1 MINFKFTI
9 FTPCYN
15 GANTIKRVFDSV
27 EAQTYTDFEWIIVN
41 DGSKD
46 NSDFVI
52 RDLIDR
58 SPVKNQIRYIMQENM
73 GKHRTWNKVVDL
85 AEGGVFLPADADDS
99 FLPETLEYFNRR
111 LNEVADRFGSID
123 NFSGINVCVYDPITG
138 KLHGTAYPE
147 NGMISDNVELTYR
160 YKIRGEHWGCI
171 RTELLKQYKFPE
183 IKGHFYTENRLWFY
197 LAKLGYKVAC
207 YNDCLRAYF
216 YEETSLTH
224 NINSKWDLGRNAMML
239 HYHLW
244 VIFQLGGRIL
254 KYSPSAFLNLWKQ
267 TMADMVKCGFSL
279 VNRSQ

>member
-85 AEGGVFLPADADDS
+85 AEGGVFLP
-99 FLPETLEYFNRR
+99 
-111 LNEVADRFGSID
+111 
-123 NFSGINVCVYDPITG
+123 DPITG

-279 VNRSQ
+279 VNYRLLALAFPALVNFLSFLQVVEFAQSKPLFVR